1 MSLMLKHA
9 NRFLMS
15 WLTFGKPMQQDTMQV
30 VVLFCFRVC
39 SSHSSFILGHPAPHP
54 KHVDV
59 KPDTEGPRKGLL
71 PPYPRTVHKENWLRG
86 AWPTDKNGVAQ
97 FTSKFL
103 IVESPPR
110 LSTLITF
117 ISISFLNLTSYLSGI
132 LYW

>member
-1 MSLMLKHA
+1 MDIGVIDVETCKPLPNVLVDIWQA
-9 NRFLMS
+9 NATGFYAGLFYFVY
-15 WLTFGKPMQQDTMQV
+15 L
-30 VVLFCFRVC
+30 VLFC

-97 FTSKFL
+97 FTS
-103 IVESPPR
+103 E
-110 LSTLITF
+110 F
-117 ISISFLNLTSYLSGI
+117 ISLDYYPNISL
-132 LYW
+132 

>member
-1 MSLMLKHA
+1 MLKHA
-9 NRFLMS
+9 NRFPTS

-54 KHVDV
+54 KYVDV

-117 ISISFLNLTSYLSGI
+117 ISISFPNLTSYLSGI